1 MLRLHSTGCFH
12 SHAVGWNNLLLLWHL
27 FSWLTPHISWT
38 GSGKRR
44 HIEPPTH
51 SKPQF
56 PSSASCSHLIVLV
69 IRDTALSAI
78 RSNATVFA
86 HAFGLGSSLSQQPSP
101 CTSVVVWWL
110 KGHIA
115 TLGWQW
121 WQQDR
126 QEGLHRA
133 VDKTSHI
140 NTQPVRKL

>member
-1 MLRLHSTGCFH
+1 MLRLHSTGYLH
-12 SHAVGWNNLLLLWHL
+12 SHAVGWNNLLSLWHL

-51 SKPQF
+51 PKPQF

-86 HAFGLGSSLSQQPSP
+86 HTFGLGSPLSQQHSP
-101 CTSVVVWWL
+101 CASIVVWWL

-121 WQQDR
+121 WQRDQ

-133 VDKTSHI
+133 VDKISHI
-140 NTQPVRKL
+140 NTQHVRKL